1 MAADYPKIET
11 WRSLRRMGD
20 FFTEKWMP
28 IGTVKWFN

>member
-20 FFTEKWMP
+20 FFTEVDAYGHCEM
-28 IGTVKWFN
+28 V